1 MRLEP
6 LVGIA
11 VIEPFEKPF
20 QQFVATW
27 INLLQ
32 VGYVGKRVGKVAASA
47 PRYANFRQYAPCFF
61 KHGNSGIGLCG
72 LCRNGSKK
80 ACCASSYNRNV
91 LHLLYF

>member
-11 VIEPFEKPF
+11 VIEPFEKSF

-27 INLLQ
+27 IRLLQ

-72 LCRNGSKK
+72 LCRNGSEK